1 MSEAKGFQSSSR
13 GNPPPP
19 EYKNPKK
26 PGRLT
31 NQLQYLHKEV
41 IKALWSHHFAWP
53 FRHPVD
59 AVKLRLPDYHVIIK
73 TPMDINT
80 IKKRL
85 ENNYYWKAVECIED
99 FNTMFTNCYVYNRP
113 GDDIVLMAQALE
125 KLFLQKVAQ
134 MPQEEVEFPSTI
146 NRVGGGKGR
155 KPSAGK
161 LKPPPPVSE
170 VVVQQTVTLIPPQ
183 TVTATPTTPTSG
195 TQLVSKVKKG
205 VKRKADTT
213 TPTTSIVT
221 TSSESSPT
229 PAEPRPCKIISR
241 RESGRPI
248 KPPRKD
254 LPDSQQQHQIG
265 KKPKLSEQL
274 KYCSAILKEMYA
286 KKHAAYAWPF
296 YKPVDVE
303 ALGLNDY
310 YDIIKHPMDL
320 GTMKKKMEDRQYKDA
335 QEFAADFRLMLMNCY
350 KYNPPDHE
358 VSAMARKLQDVF
370 EMRFAKMP
378 DEPVESA
385 TPAPPSTEMDKTPSS
400 SESSSDN
407 ESSSD
412 SESSTDSEEERT
424 RHLANL
430 QEQLKAVR
438 EQLQMLSQAPLLKPK
453 KKKDKSKKEK
463 RKKDNKKEKTGKK
476 CSDERKKTKSKQV
489 QRSRKRSSGS
499 HNKKSKLPTV
509 PCDSEHEEKSK
520 PMSYDEKRQLS
531 LDINKLPGDKLGK
544 VVHVIQSREPSL
556 KDSNPEEIEIDF
568 ETLKPSTLRALETFV
583 MTCLRKRP
591 RKPSEKRKLKP
602 NKALQIEKK
611 QELEKLL
618 DVGGQLHSV
627 KTQKTTCANTDVNTD
642 LGGPSRLSESSSS
655 SSSGSSSSS
664 DSSATDSSD
673 SESEQRTKRKQSC
686 TGNLDFKLQAKE
698 IAPILQPLWDNALA
712 GQTLPPFS
720 TSLQLSIQ
728 HPQETE
734 IHKFQTLKHIPLE
747 PPEQITI
754 SPPALHTSLPQQ
766 PSRPSTKAAPLPPK
780 HRPSKLQQPGSAN
793 APQQEATQH
802 VPLQSAHDHIL
813 LQEPRNE
820 QAKLQSSCSLVH
832 SLPQLKTTQQSQLPQ
847 HQQMHMQHPQ
857 IFPQTLKLQAEQLSL
872 NQLNH
877 PSQSLP
883 TRMQM
888 EGLGLSSLLS
898 PLSSPAGLHASSA
911 SPFVM
916 NSDNIKMECPILSPI
931 HGSPLC
937 NKAEPKS
944 YPVDQTELQSVE
956 KENCAEDGSD
966 ITQPLSKTDTSH
978 PDGEEQ
984 DKSNTNLRQ
993 LGPVGRCDKQME
1005 DLITPIVP
1013 KKDIR
1018 IKNVDSWASLGKM
1031 ATSTPSIIKSSSES
1045 FQQFRKAAMEKEE
1058 REKALRKLQ
1067 MGQPGRERKSVPEK
1081 QRDQDDEQPLES
1093 VQTVPDQ
1100 ATQPD
1105 KITKEEKQELQ
1116 SASQSSI
1123 DREREMA
1130 RKREQEHGRRVAMAG
1145 IIDMTLQSDIMATF
1159 ENNLY

>member
-1 MSEAKGFQSSSR
+1 MSEAKGLQCSNH

-41 IKALWSHHFAWP
+41 IKALWRHHFAWP
-53 FRHPVD
+53 FRYPVD

-134 MPQEEVEFPSTI
+134 MPQEEVELPSTI
-146 NRVGGGKGR
+146 NRVSGGKGR

-161 LKPPPPVSE
+161 RKPPPPVSE

-183 TVTATPTTPTSG
+183 TVTATPTTPVSG

-205 VKRKADTT
+205 IKRKADTT

-274 KYCSAILKEMYA
+274 KYCSAILKEMCA

-303 ALGLNDY
+303 ALGLHDY

-320 GTMKKKMEDRQYKDA
+320 GTMKKKMEDREYKDA

-350 KYNPPDHE
+350 KYNPPYHE

-370 EMRFAKMP
+370 EMRLAKMP
-378 DEPVESA
+378 VEPVESA
-385 TPAPPSTEMDKTPSS
+385 TPAPPSTEIDKTPTSS
-400 SESSSDN
+400 

-438 EQLQMLSQAPLLKPK
+438 EQLQILSQAPLLKPK

-463 RKKDNKKEKTGKK
+463 RKKDREKEK
-476 CSDERKKTKSKQV
+476 EI
-489 QRSRKRSSGS
+489 
-499 HNKKSKLPTV
+499 
-509 PCDSEHEEKSK
+509 K
-520 PMSYDEKRQLS
+520 PM
-531 LDINKLPGDKLGK
+531 
-544 VVHVIQSREPSL
+544 
-556 KDSNPEEIEIDF
+556 
-568 ETLKPSTLRALETFV
+568 
-583 MTCLRKRP
+583 
-591 RKPSEKRKLKP
+591 
-602 NKALQIEKK
+602 
-611 QELEKLL
+611 
-618 DVGGQLHSV
+618 
-627 KTQKTTCANTDVNTD
+627 
-642 LGGPSRLSESSSS
+642 
-655 SSSGSSSSS
+655 
-664 DSSATDSSD
+664 
-673 SESEQRTKRKQSC
+673 
-686 TGNLDFKLQAKE
+686 
-698 IAPILQPLWDNALA
+698 LQPLWDNALA

-720 TSLQLSIQ
+720 TSLQLSVQ

-734 IHKFQTLKHIPLE
+734 ICKFQTLKHEPLE
-747 PPEQITI
+747 LPEQISI

-780 HRPSKLQQPGSAN
+780 HRPSQLQQPGSAN

-802 VPLQSAHDHIL
+802 VPLHSAHYHIL
-813 LQEPRNE
+813 LQEPQNE
-820 QAKLQSSCSLVH
+820 QAKLQSSCSPVH
-832 SLPQLKTTQQSQLPQ
+832 SLPQLKPTQQSQLPQ

-857 IFPQTLKLQAEQLSL
+857 TFPQTLKLQAGQHFL

-877 PSQSLP
+877 PSQSPP

-888 EGLGLSSLLS
+888 E
-898 PLSSPAGLHASSA
+898 
-911 SPFVM
+911 
-916 NSDNIKMECPILSPI
+916 
-931 HGSPLC
+931 
-937 NKAEPKS
+937 
-944 YPVDQTELQSVE
+944 
-956 KENCAEDGSD
+956 
-966 ITQPLSKTDTSH
+966 DTSH

-984 DKSNTNLRQ
+984 DKSNTSLGK
-993 LGPVGRCDKQME
+993 LGPVSGCDKQMQ
-1005 DLITPIVP
+1005 DLTTPVVP
-1013 KKDIR
+1013 KKEIR
-1018 IKNVDSWASLGKM
+1018 IKNVDSWASLGKL

-1100 ATQPD
+1100 ATSKLD
-1105 KITKEEKQELQ
+1105 EITKEEKQELQ
-1116 SASQSSI
+1116 SASPSSI

-1130 RKREQEHGRRVAMAG
+1130 RKREQERRRRIAMAG